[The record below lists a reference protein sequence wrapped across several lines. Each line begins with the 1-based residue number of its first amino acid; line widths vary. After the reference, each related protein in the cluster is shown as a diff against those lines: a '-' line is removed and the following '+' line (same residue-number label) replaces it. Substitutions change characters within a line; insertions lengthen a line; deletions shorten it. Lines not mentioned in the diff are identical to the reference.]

1 MSMFMYLADTI
12 MGTNV
17 SGMNGDQTNGI
28 QVPPGVRA
36 VSEYDFNRA
45 NEALMAIGPLEQE
58 VHNKSLENENLK
70 RELEK
75 LRAKYESSSNEL
87 DESNKALASTQRAFE
102 HKARVLDAVYEKV
115 GSEDQKLSAKSRA
128 EYFVRAQYKALAK
141 RFGYSEDVSN
151 TVLHKELDLKQRFTF
166 NVYIIAAADY
176 MMLQSYLASIV
187 AAMEDLIDD
196 AKKVEESPFF
206 NNKEFISKIQDL
218 RQALISDLIE
228 VSRIDSDTF
237 KKFHKERVQV
247 VGKNAR
253 FLPGGVDI
261 DPQTVPPLS
270 AGAVDDILSQF
281 NAISAVKSKI
291 ADSDI
296 KKALDNSC
304 DEHLIPSAYQTS
316 QFSVKGWTV

>member
-58 VHNKSLENENLK
+58 VHNKSLENDNLK

-75 LRAKYESSSNEL
+75 LRAKYEASSSEL
-87 DESNKALASTQRAFE
+87 ESTKDAYE
-102 HKARVLDAVYEKV
+102 HKARVLDSVYNIV

-187 AAMEDLIDD
+187 AAMEDLIND

-206 NNKEFISKIQDL
+206 NNEEFISKIQDL

>member
-17 SGMNGDQTNGI
+17 SGMNGEQTNGI

-58 VHNKSLENENLK
+58 VHNKSLENDNLK

-75 LRAKYESSSNEL
+75 LRAKYETSSSEL
-87 DESNKALASTQRAFE
+87 ESTKNAYE
-102 HKARVLDAVYEKV
+102 HKARVLDAVFEEV

-128 EYFVRAQYKALAK
+128 EYFVRAQYRALAK

-151 TVLHKELDLKQRFTF
+151 TILHKELDLKQRFTF

-228 VSRIDSDTF
+228 VSRIDSDAF
-237 KKFHKERVQV
+237 KTFHKERVQAV
-247 VGKNAR
+247 AKSAK
-253 FLPGGVDI
+253 FLPGGVYI

-291 ADSDI
+291 ADNDI
-296 KKALDNSC
+296 KKALDSSS
-304 DEHLIPSAYQTS
+304 DDYLLPSAYQTK
-316 QFSVKGWTV
+316 QFSVTGWTV